1 MSQLPPSAP
10 ASVASLL
17 ASLVKP
23 PDAAASTTPGSAPP
37 NAVTPAGG
45 NSSAAAMGDGATPAS
60 NIATSRGDGP
70 VSAAA
75 PAPNRATSV
84 ANLMATLGG
93 IGSAAA
99 TSPAISTGAPCG
111 SATRAGMAPLRVVR
125 REPATDCAGFAHDMH
140 PVLQR
145 IYAARGIR
153 SPAELDASLD
163 KLHPIGTLEGIPAAV
178 DLLLEHRG
186 NGKILVIGDF
196 DADGATST
204 ALIIRALTAWGF
216 ASVDFLVPNRFEF
229 GYGLTPEIVA
239 LAATR
244 APTLIVTVDNGI
256 SSLTGVAEARSRGI
270 AVLITDHHL
279 PGPATP
285 AANVIVNP
293 NLPGSQFASRAL
305 AGVGVAFYVM
315 AAVKRRLDELK
326 LTPPGAPGVSQ
337 FLDLVALGTV
347 ADLVPLDGN
356 NRVLV
361 SQGLRRIRASRCVPG
376 ITALL
381 AIAQREVEDITATD
395 LGFAVAPRLNAAG
408 RIDDMSIGIQCLLA
422 DDPAVARTVA
432 ERLNELNV
440 ERRTIEARMQT
451 EALSAV
457 RQLRDPS
464 PHALHRSGVCLF
476 DESWHQGVVGLVA
489 SRVKDRIR
497 RPVIAFA
504 LASDDQLRGSARSVA
519 GIHIRDVLDAIA
531 ARRPDLISKFG
542 GHAMAA
548 GLTVQRQLLDPF
560 AKAFDEEVARW
571 AAKRGGADTVETDGE
586 LSVHEIALETARALR
601 AGGPWGQA
609 FPEPCFDGVFT
620 IRNTR
625 VVGERHLKMWV
636 EVPKT
641 GRSFDAIAFNH
652 IEEPDAFIPPEG
664 AVQLVYRLDVNEYQG
679 ECRLQLLVDHVLPA
693 V

>member
-1 MSQLPPSAP
+1 MSRSPTSTTTSVSA
-10 ASVASLL
+10 LL
-17 ASLVKP
+17 ASLAKP
-23 PDAAASTTPGSAPP
+23 L
-37 NAVTPAGG
+37 
-45 NSSAAAMGDGATPAS
+45 SAATNM
-60 NIATSRGDGP
+60 
-70 VSAAA
+70 SA
-75 PAPNRATSV
+75 
-84 ANLMATLGG
+84 
-93 IGSAAA
+93 
-99 TSPAISTGAPCG
+99 
-111 SATRAGMAPLRVVR
+111 LRVVR
-125 REPATDCAGFAHDMH
+125 REPAKDCTGFTNDMH

-153 SPAELDASLD
+153 CASDLDVSLD
-163 KLHPIGTLEGIPAAV
+163 KLHPVGTLEGIASAV
-178 DLLLEHRG
+178 DLLLEHRTAG
-186 NGKILVIGDF
+186 RVLVVGDF

-204 ALIIRALTAWGF
+204 ALMIRALSAWGF

-244 APTLIVTVDNGI
+244 SPTLIVTVDNGI
-256 SSLTGVAEARSRGI
+256 SSITGVAEARSRGI

-279 PGPATP
+279 PGELTP

-326 LTPPGAPGVSQ
+326 LTPAGAPGVSQ

-347 ADLVPLDGN
+347 ADLVPLDAN

-361 SQGLRRIRASRCVPG
+361 SQGLRRIRAGRCVPG
-376 ITALL
+376 ISALL
-381 AIAQREVEDITATD
+381 AIASRDSSDLTAAD

-408 RIDDMSIGIQCLLA
+408 RIDDMSIGIRCLIA
-422 DDPAVARTVA
+422 DDPAVARTLA
-432 ERLNELNV
+432 ERLNEFNL
-440 ERRTIEARMQT
+440 ERRAIEARMQT
-451 EALSAV
+451 DALNAV
-457 RQLRDPS
+457 RQLRDPG
-464 PHALHRSGVCLF
+464 PHALQRSGVCLF

-504 LASDDQLRGSARSVA
+504 MAGDEQLRGSARSVS

-531 ARRPDLISKFG
+531 ARRPELISKFG

-548 GLTVQRQLLDPF
+548 GLTVQRDLLDAF

-571 AAKRGGADTVETDGE
+571 AAKSAGADAVETDGE
-586 LSVHEIALETARALR
+586 LSVQEIALETARALR

-652 IEEPDAFIPPEG
+652 IEEPGNFTPPQG
-664 AVQLVYRLDVNEYQG
+664 AVHLVYRLDVNEYQG
-679 ECRLQLLVDHVLPA
+679 ERRLQLLVDHVLPSMGMGDSPGI
-693 V
+693 VPGEGR